1 MFSNDWRQAARSL
14 TLVPALLC
22 LATEGRAQERI
33 SQATAVRV
41 PELEAQFDKVYTRE
55 GPLGTVSRRLYI
67 PYPRSNVSSV
77 MTTDYAGHEG
87 LRRFEVLTY
96 QVFDDVYQDAQRRYS
111 EDNGKT
117 WTAWERDPEVD
128 IVCAG
133 DCSHQRF
140 VPTGPSRGCYDPES
154 GLTVQP
160 YSLATFA
167 GDPRKTGLRGTN
179 YHTFIRTSA
188 DNGRS
193 WTEAGMIRYQDG
205 PDYDPAKLRDP
216 AFLNTNY
223 AVFYYNIIPAPGGGV
238 MFPADTTGGAR
249 VFAGRWDK
257 GTARYHWTAGAL
269 VSILPKLSG
278 YVAEPWLAVLGDGR
292 ILLDLRGTNAGTEP
306 RAPGRHWYS
315 LSRDGGK
322 TWTEPVDWRYDDGA
336 QFFSPATMA
345 KILRHSRTGKLY
357 WFGNISPGQT
367 SGNSPRY
374 PFYIAEIDETGP
386 ALKRATLTVIDDY
399 DSARH
404 TAAVQFSNFYVF
416 ENRETQEFEIYLSPY
431 GQYGNMY
438 QASVYKYAIRLK

>member
-1 MFSNDWRQAARSL
+1 MFFNEWRQAARSL
-14 TLVPALLC
+14 ILVPALLG
-22 LATEGRAQERI
+22 LATQGGAQERI

-77 MTTDYAGHEG
+77 MTTDYVGHEG

-96 QVFDDVYQDAQRRYS
+96 QVFDDVYQDAERRYS

-133 DCSHQRF
+133 DYSHQGF

-205 PDYDPAKLRDP
+205 PDFDPAKLRDP

-257 GTARYHWTAGAL
+257 GQ
-269 VSILPKLSG
+269 
-278 YVAEPWLAVLGDGR
+278 
-292 ILLDLRGTNAGTEP
+292 
-306 RAPGRHWYS
+306 
-315 LSRDGGK
+315 RD
-322 TWTEPVDWRYDDGA
+322 T
-336 QFFSPATMA
+336 
-345 KILRHSRTGKLY
+345 
-357 WFGNISPGQT
+357 
-367 SGNSPRY
+367 
-374 PFYIAEIDETGP
+374 TGP
-386 ALKRATLTVIDDY
+386 P
-399 DSARH
+399 ARW
-404 TAAVQFSNFYVF
+404 
-416 ENRETQEFEIYLSPY
+416 
-431 GQYGNMY
+431 
-438 QASVYKYAIRLK
+438 